1 MGLVAEERTDG
12 SRCRGAASILAAL
25 VVALTIAIATPA
37 QAAPNGAKAWGANS
51 SGELGVGT
59 TEGPEKCGPEAKA
72 CSTSPIAVGTLSGV
86 SAVSAGR
93 THSLALLE
101 NGTIMAW
108 GSNGDG
114 QLGNGTTTPSNV
126 PIAVSGLSEVKAIS
140 AGSNQSL
147 ALLKNGT
154 VMAWGQYPGNGT
166 NSSLVPVAVT
176 GLSGVA
182 AIAAGGGGFD
192 YSLALLENGK
202 VMAWGN
208 GTSGQL
214 GNGTTTTSEV
224 PVEVTGLSGPVTAI
238 AAGEEHGLA
247 LLSNG
252 TVMAWGSGGSGQL
265 GNGTETSSDVPVA
278 VSGLKEVTAISGG
291 GRHSLA
297 LLKTGSVV
305 AWGFN
310 AFGELGDGTSTGPE
324 RCGAFMERACSKKPV
339 AVSKLS
345 EVSAVAGGAFH
356 SLALLK
362 NGTVKAWGENEKG
375 QLGDS
380 TSAGPEACTGSSCS
394 TTPVEVSKLS
404 GVTGISAGGRHSL
417 ASAPPQPA
425 PTPLPEVGR
434 CVKVATGTGAY
445 QGPNC
450 IALEKAGG
458 KFGKYNWIPVSATE
472 KQTFGGTGGETV
484 LATVGHST
492 IKCIA
497 ANISGEWRGSKTAT
511 VQIEFQACTNAKGQQ
526 CQSNPQN
533 KSELKTLPLEAELG
547 FIKNEVKEGKLILS
561 VGLDLRPQPPG
572 SDLLSYECGSV
583 TESAHLEG
591 SVIGQI
597 KPIDKMT
604 TESNLI
610 YNTIRGAQQY
620 EKFEGGPSDTLTT
633 RFQSGLESTY
643 APSTLK
649 IVGETGSNAAP
660 LEIKAK

>member
-1 MGLVAEERTDG
+1 MGFAEGDRTGG
-12 SRCRGAASILAAL
+12 SRRRGTAL
-25 VVALTIAIATPA
+25 FAGAIVALTMTIATPA

-72 CSTSPIAVGTLSGV
+72 CSTSPIAVSGFSGVSGV
-86 SAVSAGR
+86 SAGK

-101 NGTIMAW
+101 NGTVMAW
-108 GSNGDG
+108 GSNENG
-114 QLGNGTTTPSNV
+114 QLGNGTTTPSAV

-140 AGSNQSL
+140 AGSKQSV

-166 NSSLVPVAVT
+166 NDSLVPVAVT

-182 AIAAGGGGFD
+182 AIAAGGGGYD

-202 VMAWGN
+202 VMSWGN
-208 GTSGQL
+208 GNSGQL
-214 GNGTTTTSEV
+214 GNGTTTTSEA
-224 PVEVTGLSGPVTAI
+224 PVEVTGLSEPVTAI
-238 AAGEEHGLA
+238 AAGEAHGLA
-247 LLSNG
+247 LMSNG

-265 GNGTETSSDVPVA
+265 GNGTETSSDVPVV

-291 GRHSLA
+291 ALHSLA

-310 AFGELGDGTSTGPE
+310 EFGELGDGTSTGPE
-324 RCGAFMERACSKKPV
+324 RCGELMERACSKKPV

-345 EVSAVAGGAFH
+345 AVTAIAGGDFH

-380 TSAGPEACTGSSCS
+380 TSTGPEPCTGSSCS
-394 TTPVEVSKLS
+394 TTPVEVSNLS
-404 GVTGISAGGRHSL
+404 GVVGISAGGRHSL

-425 PTPLPEVGR
+425 PNPLPEVGR
-434 CVKVATGTGAY
+434 CVKVATGTGTY
-445 QGPNC
+445 QGLNC
-450 IALEKAGG
+450 LALEKAGG
-458 KFGKYNWIPVSATE
+458 KFGKYNWIPLAATE
-472 KQTFGGTGGETV
+472 KQTFAGTGGESV

-497 ANISGEWRGSKTAT
+497 ANVTGEWRGPKTAT

-533 KSELKTLPLEAELG
+533 KSEIKTLPLEAELG
-547 FIKNEVKEGKLILS
+547 FIKNEVKEGKLLLS
-561 VGLDLRPQPPG
+561 VGLDLKPQPPG
-572 SDLLSYECGSV
+572 SDLVSYECGSV
-583 TESAHLEG
+583 TEMAHLEG

-610 YNTIRGAQQY
+610 YNAIRGAQQY
-620 EKFEGGPSDTLTT
+620 EKFEGGPGDTLTT

-649 IVGETGSNAAP
+649 IAGEAGSNAAP

>member
-1 MGLVAEERTDG
+1 MGLVEEDRTGG
-12 SRCRGAASILAAL
+12 SRRRGTAL
-25 VVALTIAIATPA
+25 FAGAIIALTMTIATPA
-37 QAAPNGAKAWGANS
+37 QAAPNGVKAWGANS

-72 CSTSPIAVGTLSGV
+72 CSTSPIALSGLSGV
-86 SAVSAGR
+86 SGVSAGK

-101 NGTIMAW
+101 NGTVMAG
-108 GSNGDG
+108 GSNENG
-114 QLGNGTTTPSNV
+114 QLGNGTTTPSDV

-140 AGSNQSL
+140 AGSKQSL

-166 NSSLVPVAVT
+166 KGSLVPVAVT

-192 YSLALLENGK
+192 YSLALLANGK
-202 VMAWGN
+202 VMSWGN
-208 GTSGQL
+208 GSSGQL
-214 GNGTTTTSEV
+214 GNGTTTTSEA
-224 PVEVTGLSGPVTAI
+224 PVEVTGLSEPVTAI
-238 AAGEEHGLA
+238 AAGEAHGLA
-247 LLSNG
+247 LMSNG
-252 TVMAWGSGGSGQL
+252 TVMAWGSDGSGQL
-265 GNGTETSSDVPVA
+265 GNGSETSSDVPVA

-291 GRHSLA
+291 ALHSLA

-310 AFGELGDGTSTGPE
+310 EFGELGDGTSTGPE
-324 RCGAFMERACSKKPV
+324 RCGELMERACSKKPV

-345 EVSAVAGGAFH
+345 AVTAIAGGDFH

-380 TSAGPEACTGSSCS
+380 TSTGPEPCTGSSCS

-404 GVTGISAGGRHSL
+404 GVIRIAAGGRHSL

-425 PTPLPEVGR
+425 PNPLPEVGR
-434 CVKVATGTGAY
+434 CVKVATGTGTY
-445 QGPNC
+445 QGLNC

-458 KFGKYNWIPVSATE
+458 KFGKYNWIPVAATE
-472 KQTFGGTGGETV
+472 KQTFAGTGGESV

-497 ANISGEWRGSKTAT
+497 ANVTGEWRGPKTAT

-533 KSELKTLPLEAELG
+533 KSEIKTLPLEAELG
-547 FIKNEVKEGKLILS
+547 FIKNEVSEGKLLLS
-561 VGLDLRPQPPG
+561 VGLDLKPQPPG
-572 SDLLSYECGSV
+572 SDLVSYECGSV
-583 TESAHLEG
+583 TEMAHLEG

-604 TESNLI
+604 IESNLI
-610 YNTIRGAQQY
+610 YNAIRGAQQY
-620 EKFEGGPSDTLTT
+620 EKFEGGPGDTLTT

-643 APSTLK
+643 APSILK
-649 IVGETGSNAAP
+649 IAGEAGSNAAA